1 METPQGFEIRFMSAP
16 PTDQEVTQLGDDA
29 KAKELPEGILILL
42 RVLEGQEVGREYQI
56 NKVPVTMGR
65 DALCDLSITDG
76 RMSRQHAMIFYY
88 SPDFYLKDLGSTNGS
103 FVNEKRI
110 KQEVIKNGDHV
121 KVGSTT
127 MEFIVTMRDAGA
139 TG

>member
-1 METPQGFEIRFMSAP
+1 METPQGLEIKFMSAP
-16 PTDQEVTQLGDDA
+16 PTDQEITQLGDDA
-29 KAKELPEGILILL
+29 KAKELPEGTIILL
-42 RVLEGQEVGREYQI
+42 RVLEGNEVGRGYQI

-103 FVNEKRI
+103 FVNDKRI

-127 MEFIVTMRDAGA
+127 MEFIVTMGEGAAG
-139 TG
+139 